1 MSLSTTLDQT
11 YFKLH
16 CNTCGCVTPHRDN
29 STTIQCEVCL
39 YSNYAFSASPE
50 YYTGWE
56 LAFFWQA
63 RYRAVVGYGMS
74 YPVAVVAGPSYAVA
88 GSAAAGA
95 VAVTVGDKTYWI
107 DPEPQRVQYA
117 GIPATTGTV
126 ILAEPIQGGMLVS
139 SETIPFVDPNS
150 IGTL

>member
-1 MSLSTTLDQT
+1 MSLSTPLEQT

-39 YSNYAFSASPE
+39 YSNYAFSGSPE
-50 YYTGWE
+50 YYSGWE

-74 YPVAVVAGPSYAVA
+74 YPVAAVA
-88 GSAAAGA
+88 APSNK
-95 VAVTVGDKTYWI
+95 VTVTVGAVTHWI

-117 GIPATTGTV
+117 DVPVTTGTV
-126 ILAEPIQGGMLVS
+126 LLAEPIPEGVLVS
-139 SETIPFVDPNS
+139 PQAIPFIDPNS